1 LKTTSENAPVIQYFI
16 AIAKNVVTGSRFF
29 ARIMLMET
37 IKKISAG
44 DVRLASRLI
53 RDLEDKLPHARARLK
68 KLFPHTGKSFII
80 GITGSPGAG
89 KSTLT
94 DALIAEM
101 RKLSKTVGVLAV
113 DPTSPFSGGAILG
126 DRVRMLRHAEDE
138 GVFIR
143 SLATRGALGGLS
155 QAVGDAI
162 HVMEAMGRDVII
174 VETVGIGQQEIDII
188 NHAHSVIV
196 VMVPGMGDEIQ
207 TMKAGILEIA
217 DVFAIN
223 KTDRAGAK
231 QLHTELASLLN
242 GTKLSPD
249 AWRPPIVM
257 IGNLYETATFI
268 EQMAELAQK
277 VFDHYAYLQDSGQ
290 LGKRMER
297 KAMMEINDALL
308 CCILEPVIAKLTT
321 SGELQRIAEK
331 VINREFDP
339 YSAAEEIS
347 KRFLKSGGE
356 NDTGKK

>member
-1 LKTTSENAPVIQYFI
+1 
-16 AIAKNVVTGSRFF
+16 
-29 ARIMLMET
+29 MET
-37 IKKISAG
+37 INKICAG
-44 DVRLASRLI
+44 NVRLASRLI

-162 HVMEAMGRDVII
+162 HVMEAMGKDIII

-223 KTDRAGAK
+223 KADRAGAK

-242 GTKLSPD
+242 STKLSPG

-257 IGNLYETATFI
+257 IGNLYEQAAFI
-268 EQMAELAQK
+268 EQIAELAKK
-277 VFDHYAYLQDSGQ
+277 VFDHYAYLQESGQ
-290 LGKRMER
+290 IGKRMER
-297 KAMMEINDALL
+297 KAMMELNDALRT
-308 CCILEPVIAKLTT
+308 CILEPIIANLTA
-321 SGELQRIAEK
+321 SGELQLIAEK
-331 VINREFDP
+331 MRKLEIDP
-339 YSAAEEIS
+339 YSVAEEIS
-347 KRFLKSGGE
+347 KRVLK
-356 NDTGKK
+356 

>member
-1 LKTTSENAPVIQYFI
+1 
-16 AIAKNVVTGSRFF
+16 
-29 ARIMLMET
+29 MLMET
-37 IKKISAG
+37 ANKICAG

-53 RDLEDKLPHARARLK
+53 RDLEDKLPHARVRLK

-94 DALIAEM
+94 DALIAQM

-162 HVMEAMGRDVII
+162 HVMEAMGKDIVI

-223 KTDRAGAK
+223 KADRAGAK

-242 GTKLSPD
+242 STKLSPG

-257 IGNLYETATFI
+257 IGNLYESAAFI
-268 EQMAELAQK
+268 EQIAELAQK
-277 VFDHYAYLQDSGQ
+277 VFDHYAYLQESGQ
-290 LGKRMER
+290 MGKRMER
-297 KAMMEINDALL
+297 KAMMELNDALRT
-308 CCILEPVIAKLTT
+308 CILEPVIANLTA
-321 SGELQRIAEK
+321 SGELQLIAEK
-331 VINREFDP
+331 IRKLEIDP
-339 YSAAEEIS
+339 YSVAEELS
-347 KRFLKSGGE
+347 KRFIK
-356 NDTGKK
+356 